1 MANKDIIITGILAI
15 LLISLAYEVSGTAIG
30 ASPATLSF
38 KIPRGG
44 YEEKTFQVS
53 TNSEIPLEFEIS
65 VSDSIKN
72 AIKVETKD
80 KATVYGQPAEII
92 VRAYASRSAKPE
104 SLDGAITATV
114 AANADSNAPGGS
126 GSVVSTAV
134 AVKIKIEITDETT
147 SLFKDK
153 TFLITLGLIVTSIV
167 LGSLYF
173 IRTKGKLKKSR
184 K

>member
-1 MANKDIIITGILAI
+1 MNKNVLITGILAI
-15 LLISLAYEVSGTAIG
+15 LLISFAYEVSGAAIG

-44 YEEKTFQVS
+44 YEEKNFQVS

-65 VSDSIKN
+65 MSDSIKN
-72 AIKVETKD
+72 AVKVEAND
-80 KATVYGQPAEII
+80 KASVYGNPAEVVI
-92 VRAYASRSAKPE
+92 RAYASRSAKPE
-104 SLDGAITATV
+104 FLDGAITITV
-114 AANADSNAPGGS
+114 ASSADSNAPGGS

-134 AVKIKIEITDETT
+134 AVRVKIEITDETA

-153 TFLITLGLIVTSIV
+153 TFLMTLGLIVTSIV
-167 LGSLYF
+167 LCSLYF
-173 IRTKGKLKKSR
+173 IKAKGKLKKSR

>member
-15 LLISLAYEVSGTAIG
+15 LLIILAYEVSGAAVG

-72 AIKVETKD
+72 AVKVETKD
-80 KATVYGQPAEII
+80 KATIYGNPAEII
-92 VRAYASRSAKPE
+92 VRAYASRSAKPG
-104 SLDGAITATV
+104 SLDGDITATFTSS
-114 AANADSNAPGGS
+114 ADSNTPEGS
-126 GSVVSTAV
+126 GSMVSTAV

-153 TFLITLGLIVTSIV
+153 TFLITLGLIVTFIV

-173 IRTKGKLKKSR
+173 IRTRGKLKKSR